1 MMGTAIELP
10 DQSALPARP
19 DGLSAAHA
27 EAVQEALDAARSPA
41 TRRAYAAA
49 WRLWTAWADGLG
61 YTVLPADPVHV
72 AAYLADRAG
81 SGSSA
86 ATLGRDV
93 AAIKAYHLD
102 AGADDPCS
110 GPGVRRVLAGLR
122 RTVGTAPETQA
133 HPLSTAEIRRMVRG
147 IDRSGLR
154 GKRDTALII
163 LGYAGALRRSEL
175 VGLNVR
181 DLAVK
186 SAGLVLTIRKS
197 KADQEGA
204 GVVVGVRRGEYRETD
219 PVAAVLAWIEA
230 AGLAP
235 VDPLFQ
241 GIAWSDRR
249 VNGRQLSGQSVNLLL
264 VERAKAAGL
273 GDLSISGHSLRA
285 GHATTAA
292 EAGVPAEQLARTTR
306 HINLSTLAK
315 YVRPAQVLSDSS
327 SGSLGL

>member
-1 MMGTAIELP
+1 MSTAIEQAG
-10 DQSALPARP
+10 QSLPARA
-19 DGLSAAHA
+19 DGLSSAHA
-27 EAVQEALDAARSPA
+27 EAVQEALNAAKSPA

-49 WRLWTAWADGLG
+49 WRLWTGWADGLG
-61 YTVLPADPVHV
+61 YTTLPADLIHV

-93 AAIKAYHLD
+93 AAIRAHHLD
-102 AGADDPCS
+102 AGADDPCA

-133 HPLSTAEIRRMVRG
+133 HPLTTAEIRRMVTG
-147 IDRSGLR
+147 INRTGLR
-154 GKRDTALII
+154 GKRDAAVIL
-163 LGYAGALRRSEL
+163 LGYAAALRRSEL
-175 VGLNVR
+175 VGLTVR

-186 SAGLVLTIRKS
+186 AAGLVLTIRKS

-204 GVVVGVRRGEYRETD
+204 GVVVGVRRGEHRETD

-230 AGLAP
+230 AGLGP
-235 VDPLFQ
+235 GDPLFQ

-249 VNGRQLSGQSVNLLL
+249 VNGHRLSGQSVNLLL
-264 VERAKAAGL
+264 VDRATSAGL
-273 GDLSISGHSLRA
+273 GDLPVSGHSLRA

-306 HINLSTLAK
+306 HSNLATLAR
-315 YVRPAQVLSDSS
+315 YVRPAQVLGDSS